1 MKKLLLFLCLVL
13 CAGSISAKKGKKI
26 ETDYRNALIFAY
38 DRSNSIFE
46 DENVKLEIYN
56 QSLYVTNKTKK
67 TLFIDLAQCFL
78 NHNGSSRPLF
88 AEDQDEKYAS
98 KKGKSSSIEEFITIA
113 PSTGTKQNS
122 TFICTMSA
130 GIYGQYSTT
139 ETPWGDMTDYD
150 KRLFELIN
158 EMIAESQAA
167 DPKGKEC
174 MGSISRHLLEDESVH
189 NIGASIA
196 YAFNKRAEE
205 WTTVSLSTW
214 VSDVIFA
221 PYYFVIP
228 KDLKK
233 KEKRGFGVKETKPLE
248 VHVKADSP
256 FEFDQEKSPLIVAD
270 WVGNYK
276 KGTFE
281 LTYAGIRK
289 AQKTGFW
296 ANLFTYG
303 AAAYLAQ
310 LTAAYYKSIIVFEG
324 AEMDWGKM
332 KYAPAIDVAK
342 QEVK

>member
-1 MKKLLLFLCLVL
+1 MKKLLFLLSLVL
-13 CAGSISAKKGKKI
+13 CAGSISAKNEKKI

-38 DRSNSIFE
+38 DRTNSIFE
-46 DENVKLEIYN
+46 DENVRLEIYN

-122 TFICTMSA
+122 TFICNMSA
-130 GIYGQYSTT
+130 GVYGPYSTT
-139 ETPWGDMTDYD
+139 ETPWGDMTEYD
-150 KRLFELIN
+150 KRLFELIS
-158 EMIAESQAA
+158 EMIAESQEA

-174 MGSISRHLLEDESVH
+174 MGTVSRHLLEDESVH

-205 WTTVSLSTW
+205 WTNVSLSTW

-221 PYYFVIP
+221 PYYYVIP

-233 KEKRGFGVKETKPLE
+233 KEKRGFDVKETKPLE
-248 VHVKADSP
+248 IHVRADSP

-276 KGTFE
+276 KGTFS
-281 LTYAGIRK
+281 LAYAGMRK

-296 ANLFTYG
+296 ANLLTYG

-310 LTAAYYKSIIVFEG
+310 LSADYYKSIIVFEG
-324 AEMDWGKM
+324 PDADWGKM
-332 KYAPAIDVAK
+332 KHAAAIDLAK
-342 QEVK
+342 QEIK